1 MRPGEQDRW
10 LVPNGDRD
18 SSREAVGDGVS
29 GLYDPRHI
37 AAFFDAYGEREWD
50 RLVSTVYDRVSFEM
64 HLRVLARHIQPRD
77 RVLEAGA
84 GAGRFTIELARLG
97 ASLTVT
103 DISPEQIR
111 LNEAKTRAAGA
122 ADAVEAWTVADAC
135 DLSRYSTGT
144 FDATVGF
151 GGLLGYALDRRDDA
165 LEELLRVTKPGG
177 PVLLSVISLLGAYRL
192 FLPAVLALAAGGAAE
207 ALTELRVTGDQVTR
221 DVEPGGHFCH
231 MFRWTEFEAFLR
243 EHRCEVVEA
252 RGANFAS
259 VQNTAALDGVWNS
272 APEQWKYLLDLE
284 EDFTAEPGAIDS
296 ATHMIAVVRR
306 G

>member
-1 MRPGEQDRW
+1 M
-10 LVPNGDRD
+10 
-18 SSREAVGDGVS
+18 GDGVNR
-29 GLYDPRHI
+29 LYDPRHI
-37 AAFFDAYGEREWD
+37 AEYFDSYGEQEWD
-50 RLVSTVYDRVSFEM
+50 RLVATVYDRVNFEM
-64 HLRVLARHIQPRD
+64 HRRVLARHIDRRD

-122 ADAVEAWTVADAC
+122 AEAVEAWAVADAC
-135 DLSRYSTGT
+135 DLSRYPAGS
-144 FDATVGF
+144 FDAVVGF
-151 GGLLGYALDRRDDA
+151 GGLLSYALDRRDDA

-177 PVLLSVISLLGAYRL
+177 PVLLSVISLLGGYRL
-192 FLPAVLALAAGGAAE
+192 FLPAVLAMAAGGASE
-207 ALTELRVTGDQVTR
+207 ALVQLRVTGDQVTR

-231 MFRWTEFEAFLR
+231 MFRWTEFEAFLHD
-243 EHRCEVVEA
+243 HRCTVVEA

-259 VQNTAALDGVWNS
+259 VQNAGALDGVWES
-272 APEQWKYLLDLE
+272 APEQWTYLLDIE

-296 ATHMIAVVRR
+296 ATHIIAVVRR
-306 G
+306 D

>member
-1 MRPGEQDRW
+1 M
-10 LVPNGDRD
+10 
-18 SSREAVGDGVS
+18 GDGVS

-37 AAFFDAYGEREWD
+37 AEYFDSYGEREWD
-50 RLVSTVYDRVSFEM
+50 RLVATVYDRVNFEM
-64 HLRVLARHIQPRD
+64 HRRVLARHINPRD

-103 DISPEQIR
+103 DISPEQVR

-122 ADAVEAWTVADAC
+122 AEAVEAWAVADGC
-135 DLSRYSTGT
+135 DLSRYPAGR
-144 FDATVGF
+144 FDAAVGF
-151 GGLLGYALDRRDDA
+151 GGLLSYALDRRDDA

-177 PVLLSVISLLGAYRL
+177 PVLVSVISLLGAYRL
-192 FLPAVLALAAGGAAE
+192 FLPAVLAMAAGGAAE
-207 ALTELRVTGDQVTR
+207 ALAELRVTGDQVTR

-231 MFRWTEFEAFLR
+231 MFRWTEFEAFLH
-243 EHRCEVVEA
+243 EHRCEVLEA

-259 VQNTAALDGVWNS
+259 IQNASALDGVWQS
-272 APEQWKYLLDLE
+272 APEQWEYLLDLE

-306 G
+306 D

>member
-1 MRPGEQDRW
+1 MRPGEWGRW
-10 LVPNGDRD
+10 LVPDGNGALSGGIVNDRV
-18 SSREAVGDGVS
+18 SR
-29 GLYDPRHI
+29 LYDPRHI
-37 AAFFDAYGEREWD
+37 AAFFDSYGEREWD
-50 RLVSTVYDRVSFEM
+50 RLASTVHDRVNFEM
-64 HLRVLARHIQPRD
+64 HLRVLARHVHPGD

-97 ASLTVT
+97 ASVTVT

-111 LNEAKTRAAGA
+111 LNEAKTRDAGA
-122 ADAVEAWTVADAC
+122 AEAVEAWAVADAC
-135 DLSRYSTGT
+135 DLSRYPAGS
-144 FDATVGF
+144 FDGAIGF
-151 GGLLGYALDRRDDA
+151 GGLLSYALDRRDDA

-192 FLPAVLALAAGGAAE
+192 FLPAVLALAAEGAAE
-207 ALTELRVTGDQVTR
+207 ALAELRVTGDQVTR
-221 DVEPGGHFCH
+221 DVDPSGHFCH
-231 MFRWTEFEAFLR
+231 LFRWSEFETFLR
-243 EHRCEVVEA
+243 DHRCELLEA

-259 VQNTAALDGVWNS
+259 VQNATALEGVWAS
-272 APEQWKYLLDLE
+272 APDQWKYLLDLE

>member
-1 MRPGEQDRW
+1 
-10 LVPNGDRD
+10 
-18 SSREAVGDGVS
+18 VS

-37 AAFFDAYGEREWD
+37 ARFFDAYGEREWD
-50 RLVSTVYDRVSFEM
+50 RLVSTAYDRVSFAM
-64 HLRVLARHIQPRD
+64 HLRVLARHVHPRD

-84 GAGRFTIELARLG
+84 GAGRFTIALARLG

-122 ADAVEAWTVADAC
+122 AEAVEAWTVADAC
-135 DLSRYSTGT
+135 DLSRYPAGT

-165 LEELLRVTKPGG
+165 LEELLRVTRPGG

-192 FLPAVLALAAGGAAE
+192 FLPAVLALAARGAAE
-207 ALTELRVTGDQVTR
+207 ALAELRVTGDQVTR
-221 DVEPGGHFCH
+221 EVEPGGHFCH
-231 MFRWTEFEAFLR
+231 MFRWTEFAAFLR
-243 EHRCEVVEA
+243 AHRCEVVEA

-259 VQNTAALDGVWNS
+259 VQNAAALDGMWDS
-272 APEQWKYLLDLE
+272 EPERWEYLLDLE
-284 EDFTAEPGAIDS
+284 EDFTGEPGAIDS

-306 G
+306 D

>member
-1 MRPGEQDRW
+1 
-10 LVPNGDRD
+10 
-18 SSREAVGDGVS
+18 VGDGVS
-29 GLYDPRHI
+29 RLYDPRHI
-37 AAFFDAYGEREWD
+37 AEFFDSYGEREWN
-50 RLVSTVYDRVSFEM
+50 RLVSTAYDRVSFEM
-64 HLRVLARHIQPRD
+64 HLRVLSRHVHPGD

-111 LNEAKTRAAGA
+111 LNEAKARAAGA
-122 ADAVEAWTVADAC
+122 AEAVEEWAVVDAC
-135 DLSRYSTGT
+135 DLSRYPAGS
-144 FDATVGF
+144 FDAAIGF

-192 FLPAVLALAAGGAAE
+192 FLPAVLAMAAGGAAE
-207 ALTELRVTGDQVTR
+207 ALAKLRLTGDQVTR

-231 MFRWTEFEAFLR
+231 MFRWTEFEAFLH

-252 RGANFAS
+252 RGANYAS
-259 VQNTAALDGVWNS
+259 IQNAAALDGAWKS

-296 ATHMIAVVRR
+296 ATHMIAVVHRD
-306 G
+306 